1 MNWRRLNFEQCG
13 GVDLLRNRPVYSW
26 PPFRAFLICA
36 QSRSS
41 SEQTKDERHRDQD
54 YDEGCHF
61 GAHALE
67 VVAHQILQFHFLL
80 GLSQPFA
87 VSPATYLSV
96 ASRTTHASDTFFCF
110 ARIPR
115 LW

>member
-13 GVDLLRNRPVYSW
+13 GVDLLRNRPVYRW

-41 SEQTKDERHRDQD
+41 SEQPKDERHRDQD

-61 GAHALE
+61 AFC
-67 VVAHQILQFHFLL
+67 VTFPVARTVCF

-96 ASRTTHASDTFFCF
+96 ASRTTHASDPYFCF